1 MEIVLVMA
9 ATTILLMVLAFLSLT
24 REDRELA
31 KEDLSLTSGEQP
43 ERSHPGKPS
52 RPLVR

>member
-9 ATTILLMVLAFLSLT
+9 ASTVLLMVLAFLSLT

-31 KEDLSLTSGEQP
+31 KEDLQRAENGHRTA
-43 ERSHPGKPS
+43 
-52 RPLVR
+52 

>member
-9 ATTILLMVLAFLSLT
+9 ASTILLMVLAFLSLT

-31 KEDLSLTSGEQP
+31 KEDLR
-43 ERSHPGKPS
+43 RSADPQ
-52 RPLVR
+52 RTA

>member
-9 ATTILLMVLAFLSLT
+9 ASTILLMVLAFLSLT

-31 KEDLSLTSGEQP
+31 KEDLWQTPDRQ
-43 ERSHPGKPS
+43 HTA
-52 RPLVR
+52 

>member
-9 ATTILLMVLAFLSLT
+9 ASTILLMVLAFLSLT

-31 KEDLSLTSGEQP
+31 KEDLRQSADPQRTA
-43 ERSHPGKPS
+43 
-52 RPLVR
+52 

>member
-9 ATTILLMVLAFLSLT
+9 ASTILLMVLAFLSLT

-31 KEDLSLTSGEQP
+31 KEDPQRVPDHRRTA
-43 ERSHPGKPS
+43 
-52 RPLVR
+52 

>member
-9 ATTILLMVLAFLSLT
+9 ASTILLMVLAFLSLT

-31 KEDLSLTSGEQP
+31 KEDLQRVP
-43 ERSHPGKPS
+43 EGHRAA
-52 RPLVR
+52 